1 MNQRIRHRLW
11 LLVCMLSAIIVF
23 PRQVHADMGPKPSVH
38 IQFENMDDELC
49 YGTLLC
55 ENESTGPASIFDG
68 SKEHARIKE
77 KYPDS
82 YYFEEKI
89 WKAFVEYQDED
100 GYYFHKKGG
109 LSVKQKKSHGHIIRH
124 LALKFFF
131 TFQNQIHSY
140 PVVFMKAMHLI
151 RTIPWI

>member
-1 MNQRIRHRLW
+1 
-11 LLVCMLSAIIVF
+11 
-23 PRQVHADMGPKPSVH
+23 MGPKPSVH

-89 WKAFVEYQDED
+89 WKAFVEY
-100 GYYFHKKGG
+100 
-109 LSVKQKKSHGHIIRH
+109 

>member
-68 SKEHARIKE
+68 NQEHARIKE

-82 YYFEEKI
+82 YYFEEKNI
-89 WKAFVEYQDED
+89 KMQMDIIFY
-100 GYYFHKKGG
+100 KKGG
-109 LSVKQKKSHGHIIRH
+109 LSVKQKKSHGRIIHH

-131 TFQNQIHSY
+131 TIQNQIHLY

>member
-55 ENESTGPASIFDG
+55 ENESTGPASILMEIKNTHG
-68 SKEHARIKE
+68 SKKNILTAI
-77 KYPDS
+77 
-82 YYFEEKI
+82 I
-89 WKAFVEYQDED
+89 L
-100 GYYFHKKGG
+100 KKRFG
-109 LSVKQKKSHGHIIRH
+109 KH
-124 LALKFFF
+124 L
-131 TFQNQIHSY
+131 
-140 PVVFMKAMHLI
+140 
-151 RTIPWI
+151 